1 MGVNDRG
8 PEGPGLAPGDSTDS
22 RKRLDALMP
31 EIYEELRRLAQRAM
45 SGERSGH
52 TLQTTALVHEAY
64 LRLAQAKGLDVGS
77 RPQFL
82 ALAAQVMRRILVD
95 HARARRSAKRGGGA
109 FQITLSEGV
118 AETPA
123 SAFDLLLLDE
133 ALTRLASFDE
143 QQVRIVEMRF
153 LAGLTVDETADALR
167 VSPTT
172 VKRDAAMARA
182 WLYRE
187 LSSDRSRPL

>member
-1 MGVNDRG
+1 VKHGHPEADGLPAPESQEGRG
-8 PEGPGLAPGDSTDS
+8 
-22 RKRLDALMP
+22 RLDALMP
-31 EIYEELRRLAQRAM
+31 EIYDELRSLAQRAM

-64 LRLAQAKGLDVGS
+64 LRLAQAKKLDVAS

-109 FQITLSEGV
+109 FPIALSEGM
-118 AETPA
+118 AETPG
-123 SAFDLLLLDE
+123 SSFDLLALDQ
-133 ALTRLASFDE
+133 ALDRLASFDE

-153 LAGLTVDETADALR
+153 LAGLSVEETADALR

-187 LSSDRSRPL
+187 LSSGAARSF

>member
-1 MGVNDRG
+1 
-8 PEGPGLAPGDSTDS
+8 
-22 RKRLDALMP
+22 MP
-31 EIYEELRRLAQRAM
+31 EIYEELRSLAQRAM
-45 SGERSGH
+45 SGERTGH

-64 LRLAQAKGLDVGS
+64 LRLAQAKKLDVAS

-109 FQITLSEGV
+109 FPIALSEGM
-118 AETPA
+118 AETPG
-123 SAFDLLLLDE
+123 SSFDLLALDQ
-133 ALTRLASFDE
+133 ALDRLASFDE
-143 QQVRIVEMRF
+143 QQVLSVE
-153 LAGLTVDETADALR
+153 ETADALR

-172 VKRDAAMARA
+172 VKRDVAMARA

-187 LSSDRSRPL
+187 LSSGAARSF